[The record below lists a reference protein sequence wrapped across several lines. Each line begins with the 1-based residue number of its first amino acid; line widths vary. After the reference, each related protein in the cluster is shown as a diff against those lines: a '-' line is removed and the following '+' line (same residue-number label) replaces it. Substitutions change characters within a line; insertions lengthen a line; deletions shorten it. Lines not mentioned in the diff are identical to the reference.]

1 MPFDVNVVYA
11 DGSKASFRQNP
22 RIWQDSPQ
30 MATIQIS
37 SAKNLKSLTLDGGIF
52 MDLNPTDNTWEGR

>member
-30 MATIQIS
+30 MATLQIS
-37 SAKNLKSLTLDGGIF
+37 STQTLKSLTLDGGIF
-52 MDLNPTDNTWEGR
+52 MDLNPTDNTWESS